1 MLSVNIKNKI
11 SIVKKNNEFFLRN
24 ISKKD
29 LNFLMKLRNSPDT
42 AEHLGDN
49 RKVTIESQKNWYKK
63 IAVASDCQ
71 YYIFEMKDLKEKS
84 IEKIGMVRITGID
97 FLNRSMCVGGDIQVE
112 YRGRGY
118 SKIMFEL
125 IFKLGFTVLNFH
137 KLWLLV
143 LTNNQRAINLYKKV
157 GFKEN
162 GRQRESVYRKKSGE
176 YHDYVYMDILDK
188 EYTK

>member
-1 MLSVNIKNKI
+1 MKNKI
-11 SIVKKNNEFFLRN
+11 SVVSKNNEFFLRN

-29 LNFLMKLRNSPDT
+29 LSFLMKLRNSPDT

-63 IAVASDCQ
+63 IEVASDCQ
-71 YYIFEMKDLKEKS
+71 YYIFEMKGLKEKPV
-84 IEKIGMVRITGID
+84 EKIGMVRITGID

-125 IFKLGFTVLNFH
+125 IFKLGFNVLNFH

-176 YHDYVYMDILDK
+176 YHDYIYMDILDR
-188 EYTK
+188 EYN